1 MLILPLQAPITTF
14 LLLSDTIRHLLWG
27 TSECHVTN
35 LLEKTQLK
43 RNWLFSYF
51 WQVSCFG
58 LVQVGCHVITK
69 ICFDN
74 YRESVIIRYR
84 SHSFHIRDNRGDY
97 YIKILFL
104 KLHCTAI
111 GRSEGLLPLIFL
123 YQTYHSILHAGT
135 YTSLIHAAN

>member
-35 LLEKTQLK
+35 ILEKTQLK

-51 WQVSCFG
+51 WQVSCLGFC
-58 LVQVGCHVITK
+58 LLNCWIIIQVGCHVKTK

-84 SHSFHIRDNRGDY
+84 SHSFHIRDNRGDLL
-97 YIKILFL
+97 KILFL
-104 KLHCTAI
+104 KLHYSYRKI
-111 GRSEGLLPLIFL
+111 RRSTTPHLSLPNI
-123 YQTYHSILHAGT
+123 S
-135 YTSLIHAAN
+135 

>member
-35 LLEKTQLK
+35 ILEKTQLK

-51 WQVSCFG
+51 WQVSCLGFC
-58 LVQVGCHVITK
+58 LLNCWIIIQVGCHVKTK

-74 YRESVIIRYR
+74 YRASVIIRYR
-84 SHSFHIRDNRGDY
+84 SHSFHIRDNRGEVLL
-97 YIKILFL
+97 KILFL
-104 KLHCTAI
+104 KLHYSYRKI
-111 GRSEGLLPLIFL
+111 RRSTTPHLSLPNI
-123 YQTYHSILHAGT
+123 S
-135 YTSLIHAAN
+135 